1 MYGAMREHA
10 PSSTR
15 LAGVITAAAVTA
27 GMAGLLALGVGHAIA
42 KPALE
47 PILFSVLPDEPREV
61 LPEPD
66 RQLDIASDETLTLV
80 SPDRDIL
87 VFVVEADPPLR
98 GSPDPE
104 PRKPPGTDIG
114 AGTGPAPRAV
124 VKIGAKLLPGTPPP
138 YPTSEVRRGNEG
150 VSSLQVCLDVRGR
163 VTSASLAKSSGHK
176 SLDDAALK
184 WVRDAKFSPATLDG
198 AAQAVCGHSVDYEWT
213 LNKR

>member
-42 KPALE
+42 KPPLE

-66 RQLDIASDETLTLV
+66 HKLDVTSDQEFTLLAPV
-80 SPDRDIL
+80 RDIP
-87 VFVVEADPPLR
+87 VFIAEEPPIR
-98 GSPDPE
+98 GSSEPPRTGPGPDA
-104 PRKPPGTDIG
+104 G

-124 VKIGAKLLPGTPPP
+124 VKVGAKLLPGTPPP
-138 YPTSEVRRGNEG
+138 YPPGEVRRGNEG
-150 VSSLQVCLDVRGR
+150 VSSLQVCLDARGR
-163 VTSASLAKSSGHK
+163 VTEASLAKSSGHK
-176 SLDDAALK
+176 SLDQAALK
-184 WVRDAKFSPATLDG
+184 WVREAKFSPAKVDG
-198 AAQAVCGHSVDYEWT
+198 APQAVCGHTVDYEWT

>member
-42 KPALE
+42 KPPLE

-66 RQLDIASDETLTLV
+66 RKLDVTSDQEFTLLAPV
-80 SPDRDIL
+80 RDIPD
-87 VFVVEADPPLR
+87 FIAEEPPIR
-98 GSPDPE
+98 GSSEPPRTGPGPDA
-104 PRKPPGTDIG
+104 G

-124 VKIGAKLLPGTPPP
+124 VKVGAKLLPGTPPP
-138 YPTSEVRRGNEG
+138 YPASEVRRGNEG
-150 VSSLQVCLDVRGR
+150 VSSLQVCLDARGR
-163 VTSASLAKSSGHK
+163 VTEASLAKSSGHK
-176 SLDDAALK
+176 SLDQAALK
-184 WVRDAKFSPATLDG
+184 WVRDAKFSPAKVDG
-198 AAQAVCGHSVDYEWT
+198 APQAVCGHSVDYEWT
-213 LNKR
+213 LDKR